1 MHTYKH
7 ITIWNA
13 YVQRRRWGFGVI
25 AARAPKRLRAQRGAL
40 QTLIHSRSAPASTPA
55 EAPPTRATAAP
66 C

>member
-40 QTLIHSRSAPASTPA
+40 LVPKATVVQSRPHYH
-55 EAPPTRATAAP
+55 AAIAAAG
-66 C
+66 